1 MFELSNGSPIPDSCD
16 DTPPAGCQDLH
27 ECDKPRNERY
37 TSQVDCGRNWI
48 GGCGTGCAGADVS
61 EAL

>member
-37 TSQVDCGRNWI
+37 TSQVDCGRN
-48 GGCGTGCAGADVS
+48 
-61 EAL
+61 

>member
-27 ECDKPRNERY
+27 ECDKPRNER
-37 TSQVDCGRNWI
+37 QAKWI
-48 GGCGTGCAGADVS
+48 ADVI
-61 EAL
+61 ELVGAVLGVLGWTYPKH